1 MEIVFLFFSGG
12 GFFVKFSTPQ
22 DQDSLFFKDLHFF
35 AFFNFENFYGYPGRV
50 EAGFCATIF
59 TVIE

>member
-1 MEIVFLFFSGG
+1 VGG

-22 DQDSLFFKDLHFF
+22 DQDSLLFQGF
-35 AFFNFENFYGYPGRV
+35 AFFCFFENFYGYPGRV